1 MGKCKYIAPK
11 KRDEANKGEKRDQRI
26 MEQAATFNFQ
36 KTSVINSS
44 TIYIHLEFSKV
55 STTRYENVKGN

>member
-11 KRDEANKGEKRDQRI
+11 KRDEAKKEKKRDQRI
-26 MEQAATFNFQ
+26 MKQAVTFNFQ

-44 TIYIHLEFSKV
+44 TIYIHLEFSKL